1 MSSFNVTGYKVFKGE
16 YVDFKESNN
25 VYVLTQP
32 DKLGSFLKG
41 EIKLIADDMTQI
53 MNVAE
58 GEFYL
63 LAKDGS
69 LDGKLS
75 VGTKLKCEYELT
87 GAFANVPNTIGYNH
101 PVLENGVPLY
111 QGKSYLKDL
120 FISTTHPRTLVGFK
134 ADGSAVM
141 MVVDGRGAQS
151 TQRTGISLFEG
162 GELLRIYDCV
172 QGFNLDGGGSSTMI
186 IRDQD
191 GKLVC
196 VNTPS
201 DGVEREVANSLLLVI
216 QDPHIDVTSVTD
228 TSITVERTAQNVKGT
243 ISNIQV
249 RLDGIVVPMVNDKVI
264 FEDLQKGTQYNLS
277 YTYDLE
283 IDGKVQKGYSRKF
296 VLTTDSLTTPKIDNF
311 KISSAS
317 GRSITF
323 RYGIED
329 EDSRV
334 VQAYIQYGENKY
346 TVETGQTT
354 ATIADLPVNEEF
366 SFRLILEYDTGRL
379 VQSEA
384 ITKTLTGNSAG
395 GCAIGSVTPFYMALV
410 TFGTAMLFV
419 FRKRSN

>member
-1 MSSFNVTGYKVFKGE
+1 MSSFDVTGYKVFKGE

-41 EIKLIADDMTQI
+41 EIKLVEDDMTQI

-111 QGKSYLKDL
+111 QGISYLKDL

-201 DGVEREVANSLLLVI
+201 D
-216 QDPHIDVTSVTD
+216 
-228 TSITVERTAQNVKGT
+228 
-243 ISNIQV
+243 
-249 RLDGIVVPMVNDKVI
+249 
-264 FEDLQKGTQYNLS
+264 
-277 YTYDLE
+277 
-283 IDGKVQKGYSRKF
+283 
-296 VLTTDSLTTPKIDNF
+296 
-311 KISSAS
+311 
-317 GRSITF
+317 
-323 RYGIED
+323 
-329 EDSRV
+329 
-334 VQAYIQYGENKY
+334 
-346 TVETGQTT
+346 
-354 ATIADLPVNEEF
+354 
-366 SFRLILEYDTGRL
+366 
-379 VQSEA
+379 
-384 ITKTLTGNSAG
+384 
-395 GCAIGSVTPFYMALV
+395 
-410 TFGTAMLFV
+410 
-419 FRKRSN
+419 